1 MEECPHDQE
10 EVFEGLPSERVAEE
24 STDTVDMV
32 AVRSIP
38 AAVEVFNT
46 YGAHLGNAALLARY
60 GFLLDGCGNDSVTF
74 GWFGSGV
81 VVDNEPAEW
90 VELYENVKNGLE
102 PLIDVSPSLYQ
113 PGDDR
118 KEPCLSVNSDGQ
130 ASLGFFVWAARKAAL
145 PRLQGVSDS
154 AMLSATAELVTRSF
168 SVLLQA
174 EVRSTMVDE
183 LDIDP
188 ITDTLVSSDVNLP

>member
-1 MEECPHDQE
+1 M
-10 EVFEGLPSERVAEE
+10 
-24 STDTVDMV
+24 
-32 AVRSIP
+32 
-38 AAVEVFNT
+38 
-46 YGAHLGNAALLARY
+46 
-60 GFLLDGCGNDSVTF
+60 
-74 GWFGSGV
+74 
-81 VVDNEPAEW
+81 DNEPAEW

-145 PRLQGVSDS
+145 PRLQGVSHS
-154 AMLSATAELVTRSF
+154 AVQSATAELVTRTF

-174 EVRSTMVDE
+174 EVRSTMVDD

-188 ITDTLVSSDVNLP
+188 ITDTLVSSDVNLPLHRLAVLTACSTGSSSISTDCPHHKRHMQSAGCADGAARR